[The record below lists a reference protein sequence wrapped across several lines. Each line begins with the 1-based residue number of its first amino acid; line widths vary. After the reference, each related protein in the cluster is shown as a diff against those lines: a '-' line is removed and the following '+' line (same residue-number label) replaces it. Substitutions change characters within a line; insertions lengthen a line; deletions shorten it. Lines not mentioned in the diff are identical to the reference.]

1 MTTTATATT
10 TIIPTTA
17 MQYGRN
23 EIITKIMNHH
33 SNAFIARGAPSP
45 STPSLKQNP
54 THHATQKLRLTPKPK
69 PEVTRPSRKPHPT
82 TAKPGSSSR
91 HQEKERDAAKPTDE
105 EKERERDA
113 ARLRRLVLTARA
125 GVAEGRRRRGIV
137 ESGRTEFVGALCGN
151 TIYGV
156 FPGEGLKATTLRLE
170 ERRTRVAARPH
181 PYAAAYLTT
190 QPVDPE
196 VKQGEDGHG
205 LSLPGGSGVVCNG
218 SWTCMCDACEEKSAE
233 MFRLYVDE
241 SQCE

>member
-1 MTTTATATT
+1 DSCDGSYDCNYTRPLLPTIPPRRQLQRLYPSTMTTT
-10 TIIPTTA
+10 TIIPTPA
-17 MQYGRN
+17 MEYGRN
-23 EIITKIMNHH
+23 EIITKIMNPPFERIYR
-33 SNAFIARGAPSP
+33 SGRSQPIYI
-45 STPSLKQNP
+45 
-54 THHATQKLRLTPKPK
+54 
-69 PEVTRPSRKPHPT
+69 
-82 TAKPGSSSR
+82 PGSSSR
-91 HQEKERDAAKPTDE
+91 HQEKGGDAAKPTDE

-156 FPGEGLKATTLRLE
+156 FPGEGLKATTTLRLE

-181 PYAAAYLTT
+181 PYAAAYLTAL
-190 QPVDPE
+190 E
-196 VKQGEDGHG
+196 HEAEEG
-205 LSLPGGSGVVCNG
+205 LSPGGSGV
-218 SWTCMCDACEEKSAE
+218 EKSAE